1 MVQSDTG
8 TENGGTTTSG
18 SLESFDVI
26 VSDLTQ
32 ILCSEDEATVIASA
46 QSVHYYTSY
55 YIRTCMSDTLYST
68 TYCVCVYVLH
78 TLDQVLICTH
88 ADTH

>member
-1 MVQSDTG
+1 MEVCRLSEPTEVVCELPQSDTG

-46 QSVHYYTSY
+46 QSVHYYTY
-55 YIRTCMSDTLYST
+55 TCMSDIQRT
-68 TYCVCVYVLH
+68 VYVCMCY
-78 TLDQVLICTH
+78 TLLIRY
-88 ADTH
+88 